1 MKTMKW
7 IHILLLAMIALV
19 SLPMVFA
26 DGEAMTVSAVK
37 VNGNAVVE
45 LGQSI
50 ALKPADPVTFSFTL
64 RNNLTNNSIAGINA
78 YVDIVKVE
86 VGEDGVVTQTVVASF
101 SKSVEGS
108 LTAQKDVSLS
118 ETLPLSLREEDSYWV
133 YITTVGQELNGRQE
147 VWSNEYLFQL
157 MIEQAPADLLISQ
170 LTLADTEFTCKD
182 STTLTIELTNR
193 GSNTENDLVVTAQGG
208 KDFSYTSP
216 TLTLGRNTKTTSA
229 THPSLTV
236 TVPAANLVVGNNELT
251 VRANYFHNTLSLS
264 RTITVKKNAC
274 LIGSTP
280 AQNAVTVVDNLPQ
293 TFSVTFASGSGN
305 VQWYVDNVLQSGQ
318 TGTSFAYT
326 FNQAGDFVVKA
337 VAGGESRTWNVKVV
351 DKPLQ
356 GSLIVRP
363 ELSAGVTTVENLEI
377 EKAGSGKIAF
387 SQQVDLNDVA
397 NLEEVIAIS
406 GNKIAVDTTK
416 APEFANKPATIT
428 LFQNFTR
435 PVILKDSGFNTEPS
449 TRCTLVADPSA
460 ASGCKV
466 ETASS
471 GQFKFTVSGF
481 STYKVVEEQTPGIEV
496 VTGEILFA
504 NANRGERPTL
514 TVTVKNKGTF
524 QPLTNVR
531 AELVSG
537 INSKY
542 NAALSGSLPSTLEP
556 NGQASVTLQVSIPQ
570 DEVGGKHSIGSL
582 RVVSDQETKTYSIFI
597 QPKSFLTITS
607 IKVDGSS
614 SGELQVGAVTSLEV
628 TVENTY
634 TEDMED
640 VSITATVLDVED
652 EDLEYTSEEFELKKT
667 KSEEKSFDL
676 DLSRKT
682 LDEDSYDLEIV
693 VEGIAEDGSIHETRE
708 VKRVN
713 VKRDNHNV
721 ILKTVS
727 LGSSVLECSRVT
739 SLQVTVEN
747 MGKTDEDD
755 VEVKVSNTQLNL
767 EERKTGLELDKFSES
782 DTEETVNFA
791 LDFQDAAAGTYKL
804 LVEVFRDN
812 SLEESKEVTVTVN
825 ACSTTS
831 GSGLSANQIAGQLQQ
846 ALTDALAQPNTAAQ
860 QATGSF
866 RDTPQYT
873 ALLAILAA
881 LLVVTVVLSI
891 AVLAR
896 KR

>member
-7 IHILLLAMIALV
+7 IHIVLLSLV
-19 SLPMVFA
+19 MGLLMAQGVFA
-26 DGEAMTVSAVK
+26 DGEMTVSTVK
-37 VNGNAVVE
+37 VNGNGVVE
-45 LGQSI
+45 LGESI
-50 ALKPADPVTFSFTL
+50 ALKPADQATFSFTL
-64 RNNLTNNSIAGINA
+64 RNNLTNKNNSVAGITA

-86 VGEDGVVTQTVVASF
+86 AGEGGEAIETPVASF
-101 SKSVEGS
+101 TKTVEGS
-108 LTAQKDVSLS
+108 LTAQKDVSLT
-118 ETLPLSLREEDSYWV
+118 ETLPLSLRGENSYWV
-133 YITTVGQELNGRQE
+133 YVRAEGEDLNRRQ
-147 VWSNEYLFQL
+147 VATSNRFLFQL
-157 MIEQAPADLLISQ
+157 NIEQASADLLISK
-170 LTLADTEFTCKD
+170 LTVADAEFTCKD
-182 STTLTIELTNR
+182 STTLRVELTNR
-193 GSNTENDLVVTAQGG
+193 GSNDEGDVVVTVQGG
-208 KDFSYTSP
+208 KDFSYTSS
-216 TLTLGRNTKTTSA
+216 TLVLNRNTNTEIS
-229 THPSLTV
+229 PLTV
-236 TVPAANLVVGNNELT
+236 DVYATNLLVGNNELT

-556 NGQASVTLQVSIPQ
+556 NGQASVTLQASIPQ

-582 RVVSDQETKTYSIFI
+582 KIVSDQETKTYSIFI

-614 SGELQVGAVTSLEV
+614 SGELQVGAVTPLEV

-640 VSITATVLDVED
+640 ISITATVLDVED

-727 LGSSVLECSRVT
+727 LGSSVLECSRGT

-755 VEVKVSNTQLNL
+755 VEVKVSNTQLNM

-860 QATGSF
+860 QQATGSF